1 MEERRS
7 NDKFVKTNFSWLI
20 RVGVI
25 RGINN
30 FKIANVHHCLLCS
43 SKVMDVTRVHLS
55 NNVFNPLVTS
65 VCLPCTVVGSFLT
78 KDDENDEEDDED
90 DEDTTVDSDSSDGSE
105 EYVRRVTV
113 PPV

>member
-78 KDDENDEEDDED
+78 KDDE
-90 DEDTTVDSDSSDGSE
+90 DTTVDSDSSDGSE

>member
-1 MEERRS
+1 MERRS
-7 NDKFVKTNFSWLI
+7 NDKFVKTNLFWLI

-30 FKIANVHHCLLCS
+30 FKMANVHHCLSCS
-43 SKVMDVTRVHLS
+43 SKVTEETRVHLS
-55 NNVFNPLVTS
+55 NNVFNPLKTS
-65 VCLPCTVVGSFLT
+65 VCLPCTVVGSFPT
-78 KDDENDEEDDED
+78 KDEEDEDE
-90 DEDTTVDSDSSDGSE
+90 EDTTTDSDSSDGSD